1 MHFGDKSP
9 SGFKG
14 GRKAGVEPPAR
25 GAVGE
30 APGAVAGD
38 PCVCRAAS
46 RPADEPTRPTS

>member
-14 GRKAGVEPPAR
+14 GWKAAVEPLAR

-38 PCVCRAAS
+38 PCACRAVS
-46 RPADEPTRPTS
+46 RPAGEPTCPGS